1 MTRPSLPS
9 LPSDPQLVAPDDRAA
24 GAVVVVEEAYGE
36 TDARVLLDLMAED
49 VERRYADVDPFDGR
63 HDPGPGARPAPPA
76 LPEGD
81 PGWAVTAEAV
91 TRPRGL
97 FAVARIDGKAVGC
110 AALRRLPGGSDAVGE
125 IKRVYTTEE
134 ARRRGV
140 ARALLDHLVA
150 AAPGLGFR
158 QLVLESGTRQP
169 EALAFYEGAGWH
181 PVVPYGEY
189 AGSTSSRC
197 FGLDL

>member
-1 MTRPSLPS
+1 MPEPAAVTSPEP
-9 LPSDPQLVAPDDRAA
+9 VAGVVAVTEEPYGSPD
-24 GAVVVVEEAYGE
+24 AVALLERMWADIEE
-36 TDARVLLDLMAED
+36 
-49 VERRYADVDPFDGR
+49 RYAGVDETDGR
-63 HDPGPGARPAPPA
+63 HDPGPGARPAPVA
-76 LPEGD
+76 LPPGD
-81 PGWAVTAEAV
+81 PGWAVTAEQV
-91 TRPRGL
+91 TRPHGL
-97 FAVARIDGKAVGC
+97 FVVARLDGEPVGC
-110 AALRRLPGGSDAVGE
+110 AALRPLPSGPDGVGE

-158 QLVLESGTRQP
+158 RLVLETGTRQP

-189 AGSTSSRC
+189 AGSTSTRC
-197 FGLDL
+197 FGLDLPSD